1 MGAQTK
7 TKRRG
12 RGESPTSARKLAI
25 ADKHR
30 KAADMRAKGYRLK
43 EIAAECGYTSE
54 GAALRAVEAHLR
66 RVDLPVAE
74 EVRKAELARLAA
86 LEDAIIRRASG
97 AEPAQTL
104 ITDDG
109 RAHIL
114 GTQDSALDR
123 VVKIH
128 ERRARLLGIDAPTRV
143 DSRTTFTIAD
153 MDEFVASVRAI
164 VKDVVLTRCGA
175 EVAAEVDV
183 AVGERIAGRGA
194 VEAVASGGHAA

>member
-1 MGAQTK
+1 MNGKPKA
-7 TKRRG
+7 KRRG
-12 RGESPTSARKLAI
+12 RGESRISARLLAVHET
-25 ADKHR
+25 HR
-30 KAADMRAKGYRLK
+30 KAAEMRAAGYTLP
-43 EIAAECGYTSE
+43 EIAAACGYKTTS
-54 GAALRAVEAHLR
+54 AALKAVEGHIR
-66 RVDLPVAE
+66 RTNLPIAE
-74 EVRKAELARLAA
+74 EVRKFELQRLAV
-86 LEDAIIRRASG
+86 LEEGIIRRASG
-97 AEPAQTL
+97 ASPAQTL

-109 RAHIL
+109 KAHIL

-143 DSRTTFTIAD
+143 DTRNTFTIAD

-194 VEAVASGGHAA
+194 VEAVAGGGDAR